1 MTSGF
6 FKTKKP
12 SFKILSERKVFIM
25 QKNKSQLFISLVFL
39 FGFAL
44 WTVLVK
50 TIDVRAIGPCG
61 SSVGFA
67 TINGL
72 FHEFTGVNMT
82 LYTVTD
88 WLGLLP
94 VAVGFG
100 FAILGLCEWIK
111 RKNILKVDPSLLA
124 LGIFYIV
131 VIGFYILFE
140 YLIINYRPTLIN
152 GFLEVSY
159 PSSTTLLVTT
169 VMPTALMQFK
179 SRIKNKILNRT
190 ATVLTIA
197 FTVFMVVGRLLS
209 GVHWL
214 SDIIGGLLLS
224 TGLVMGYRC
233 ATDKTENRPVSY
245 NPNYSMFKT
254 KTHNAYINH
263 ND

>member
-1 MTSGF
+1 
-6 FKTKKP
+6 
-12 SFKILSERKVFIM
+12 M
-25 QKNKSQLFISLVFL
+25 QKNKSRLIISLVFL

-44 WTVLVK
+44 WTALIK
-50 TIDVRAIGPCG
+50 TIDVREIGPCG

-67 TINGL
+67 TINSL
-72 FHEFTGVNMT
+72 FHKFTGVNMT
-82 LYTVTD
+82 LYTITD
-88 WLGLLP
+88 WLGLIP
-94 VAVGFG
+94 VFFGFG

-169 VMPTALMQFK
+169 VMPTALMQLNV
-179 SRIKNKILNRT
+179 RIKS
-190 ATVLTIA
+190 VLLRRIVA
-197 FTVFMVVGRLLS
+197 LSIMLFTLFMVVCRLIS

-214 SDIIGGLLLS
+214 TDIIGGLLLS
-224 TGLVMGYRC
+224 IGLVMGYGYTSSIRI
-233 ATDKTENRPVSY
+233 S
-245 NPNYSMFKT
+245 
-254 KTHNAYINH
+254 I
-263 ND
+263 

>member
-1 MTSGF
+1 MTSRF

-25 QKNKSQLFISLVFL
+25 QKNKSRLIISLAFL

-94 VAVGFG
+94 IATGFG

-169 VMPTALMQFK
+169 VMPTALMQLNA
-179 SRIKNKILNRT
+179 RIKS
-190 ATVLTIA
+190 VLLRRIVA
-197 FTVFMVVGRLLS
+197 LSIMLFTLFMVVSRLIS

-214 SDIIGGLLLS
+214 TDIIGGLLLS
-224 TGLVMGYRC
+224 AGLVMGYRY
-233 ATDKTENRPVSY
+233 TSSIRIS
-245 NPNYSMFKT
+245 
-254 KTHNAYINH
+254 I
-263 ND
+263 

>member
-1 MTSGF
+1 
-6 FKTKKP
+6 
-12 SFKILSERKVFIM
+12 M
-25 QKNKSQLFISLVFL
+25 QKNKSRLIISLVFL

-44 WTVLVK
+44 WTALIK
-50 TIDVRAIGPCG
+50 TIDVREIGPCG

-67 TINGL
+67 TINSL

-82 LYTVTD
+82 LYTITD
-88 WLGLLP
+88 WLGLIP
-94 VAVGFG
+94 VFFGFG

-169 VMPTALMQFK
+169 VMPTALMQLNV
-179 SRIKNKILNRT
+179 RIKS
-190 ATVLTIA
+190 VLLRRIVA
-197 FTVFMVVGRLLS
+197 LSIMLFTLFMVVCRLIS

-214 SDIIGGLLLS
+214 TDIIGGLLLS
-224 TGLVMGYRC
+224 IGLVMGYGYTSSIRI
-233 ATDKTENRPVSY
+233 S
-245 NPNYSMFKT
+245 
-254 KTHNAYINH
+254 I
-263 ND
+263 